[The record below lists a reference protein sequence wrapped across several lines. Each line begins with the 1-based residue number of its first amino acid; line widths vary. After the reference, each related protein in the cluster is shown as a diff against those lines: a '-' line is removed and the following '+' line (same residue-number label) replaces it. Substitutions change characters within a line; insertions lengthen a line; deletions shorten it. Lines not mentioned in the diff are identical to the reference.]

1 MSISLQ
7 KKKEE
12 TRTSW
17 EIMKISYFY
26 AIIKKGGVVFMKIH
40 GVKREWSHPIFCIKK
55 HYCPHCNEMLEKTK
69 TETVVNS
76 KSEEAKNY
84 DFSQAGGD
92 GYMMGN
98 IKFIRTA
105 FRCNKCDK
113 TYSIEDLLEIE
124 KGVLKG

>member
-1 MSISLQ
+1 MTH
-7 KKKEE
+7 ED
-12 TRTSW
+12 W
-17 EIMKISYFY
+17 EILKNSYFY
-26 AIIKKGGVVFMKIH
+26 AIIRKKRGVVFMKIH

-113 TYSIEDLLEIE
+113 TYSIKELLKIE
-124 KGVLKG
+124 KNA

>member
-1 MSISLQ
+1 MVSPDFLYE
-7 KKKEE
+7 K
-12 TRTSW
+12 
-17 EIMKISYFY
+17 
-26 AIIKKGGVVFMKIH
+26 ALL
-40 GVKREWSHPIFCIKK
+40 
-55 HYCPHCNEMLEKTK
+55 PHCNEMLEKTK

-84 DFSQAGGD
+84 DFSQVGGD

-113 TYSIEDLLEIE
+113 TYSIQTILEIE
-124 KGVLKG
+124 RMR

>member
-1 MSISLQ
+1 
-7 KKKEE
+7 
-12 TRTSW
+12 
-17 EIMKISYFY
+17 
-26 AIIKKGGVVFMKIH
+26 MKIH
-40 GVKREWSHPIFCIKK
+40 GVKREWSHPIFCMKK
-55 HYCPHCNEMLEKTK
+55 HYCPYCNEKLEKTK
-69 TETVVNS
+69 TETIVNS

-113 TYSIEDLLEIE
+113 TYTIKEVKENDIAINRW
-124 KGVLKG
+124 K